1 MHRFVVRQYADMQI
15 RRCFQNDIFIQLNHM
30 TEIAVTEGVDFIPPH
45 VFAFTDLGALMDA
58 ASEDKYLIG
67 QSLLLCK
74 FIEK

>member
-1 MHRFVVRQYADMQI
+1 
-15 RRCFQNDIFIQLNHM
+15 M

-45 VFAFTDLGALMDA
+45 VFAFTDLAALMDA